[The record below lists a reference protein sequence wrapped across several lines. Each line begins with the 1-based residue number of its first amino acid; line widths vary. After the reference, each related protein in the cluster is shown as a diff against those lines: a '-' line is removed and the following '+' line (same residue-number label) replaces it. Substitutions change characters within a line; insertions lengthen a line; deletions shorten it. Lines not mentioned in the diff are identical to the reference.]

1 MTGKARAEA
10 KDQEEIER
18 LAKEGNVEAQFQLGT
33 NLFNTSHAESW
44 KWFCSA
50 AMSGHEGARAAT
62 GLFYEYGLN
71 PVEANSV
78 TALMWYRLAG
88 KVGEKQAKKLESEI
102 KADQIIKAD
111 QLAQQW
117 RPSNCPN

>member
-1 MTGKARAEA
+1 MSGKARAEA
-10 KDQEEIER
+10 KNQEEIER

-33 NLFNTSHAESW
+33 NLFHISHAESW

-50 AMSGHEGARAAT
+50 AMSGHDGARAAT
-62 GLFYEYGLN
+62 GLFYEYGLD

-88 KVGEKQAKKLESEI
+88 KVGETQARKLESE
-102 KADQIIKAD
+102 IKAD

-117 RPSNCPN
+117 RPISCPN